1 MTDCLFCKIENS
13 KIVSENDFFIVVRD
27 NYPVTELHTLII
39 SKRHTSS
46 YFELDDSEK
55 ISLIKTLDKQ
65 KSLLLQNDSTIKGF
79 NIGINDGV
87 EAGQT
92 IMHFHA
98 HLIPRRTGDV
108 QNPRGGVRGVIPEKQ
123 NYQNGDQ

>member
-1 MTDCLFCKIENS
+1 MIDCLFCKIEKS

-39 SKRHTSS
+39 SKRHTAS
-46 YFELDDSEK
+46 YFELEDSEK

-65 KSLLLQNDSTIKGF
+65 KNLLLQNDSTIKGF

-108 QNPRGGVRGVIPEKQ
+108 QNPRGGIRGVIPEKQ
-123 NYQNGDQ
+123 NYESGD

>member
-1 MTDCLFCKIENS
+1 MIDCLFCNIEKS

-39 SKRHTSS
+39 SKRHTAS

-55 ISLIKTLDKQ
+55 VSLINILDKQ
-65 KSLLLQNDSTIKGF
+65 KNSLLQNDSTITGF

-87 EAGQT
+87 DAGQT

-123 NYQNGDQ
+123 NYEE

>member
-1 MTDCLFCKIENS
+1 MIDCLFCKIEKS

-39 SKRHTSS
+39 SKRHTAS
-46 YFELDDSEK
+46 YFELEDSEK

-65 KSLLLQNDSTIKGF
+65 KNLLLQNDSTIKGF

-123 NYQNGDQ
+123 NYENGD

>member
-1 MTDCLFCKIENS
+1 LTDCLFCKIEKS

-39 SKRHTSS
+39 SKRHTAS
-46 YFELDDSEK
+46 YFELEDSEK

-65 KSLLLQNDSTIKGF
+65 KNLLLQNDSTIKGF

-108 QNPRGGVRGVIPEKQ
+108 QNPRGGIRGVIPEKQ
-123 NYQNGDQ
+123 NYESGD

>member
-1 MTDCLFCKIENS
+1 MKDCLFCKIEKS

-39 SKRHTSS
+39 SKRHTAS
-46 YFELDDSEK
+46 YFELEDSEK

-65 KSLLLQNDSTIKGF
+65 KNLLLQNDSTIKGF

-123 NYQNGDQ
+123 NYESGD

>member
-1 MTDCLFCKIENS
+1 MIDCLFCNVDKS

-39 SKRHTSS
+39 LKRHTTS

-55 ISLIKTLDKQ
+55 ISLINILDKQ
-65 KSLLLQNDSTIKGF
+65 KNSLLQNDSTIKGF

-92 IMHFHA
+92 IMHFHT

-123 NYQNGDQ
+123 NYESGD

>member
-1 MTDCLFCKIENS
+1 MTDCLFCKIEKS
-13 KIVSENDFFIVVRD
+13 KIVSENDLFIVVRD

-39 SKRHTSS
+39 SKRHTAS
-46 YFELDDSEK
+46 YFELEDSEK

-65 KSLLLQNDSTIKGF
+65 KNLLLQNDSTIKGF

-123 NYQNGDQ
+123 NYESGD

>member
-1 MTDCLFCKIENS
+1 MIDCLFCNIEKS

-39 SKRHTSS
+39 LKRHTAS

-55 ISLIKTLDKQ
+55 TSLINILDKQ
-65 KSLLLQNDSTIKGF
+65 KNSLLQNDSTITGF

-87 EAGQT
+87 DAGQT

-108 QNPRGGVRGVIPEKQ
+108 QNPRGGVRGIIPEKQ
-123 NYQNGDQ
+123 NYE

>member
-1 MTDCLFCKIENS
+1 MTDCLFCKIEKS

-39 SKRHTSS
+39 SKRHTAS
-46 YFELDDSEK
+46 YFELEDSEK

-92 IMHFHA
+92 IIHFHA

-123 NYQNGDQ
+123 NYESGD

>member
-1 MTDCLFCKIENS
+1 MIDCLFCKIEKS
-13 KIVSENDFFIVVRD
+13 KIVSENGFFIVVRD

-39 SKRHTSS
+39 SKRHTAS
-46 YFELDDSEK
+46 YFELEDSEK

-65 KSLLLQNDSTIKGF
+65 KNLLLQNDSTIKGF

-123 NYQNGDQ
+123 NYENGD

>member
-1 MTDCLFCKIENS
+1 MTDCLFCKIEKS

-39 SKRHTSS
+39 SKRHTAS
-46 YFELDDSEK
+46 YFELEDSEK

-65 KSLLLQNDSTIKGF
+65 KNLLLQNDSTIKGF

-123 NYQNGDQ
+123 NYENGD

>member
-1 MTDCLFCKIENS
+1 MIDCLFCKIEKS
-13 KIVSENDFFIVVRD
+13 KIVSENDLFIVVRD

-39 SKRHTSS
+39 SKRHTTS
-46 YFELDDSEK
+46 YFELEDSEK

-65 KSLLLQNDSTIKGF
+65 KNLLLQNDSTIKGF

-123 NYQNGDQ
+123 NYESGD

>member
-1 MTDCLFCKIENS
+1 MTDCLFCKIEKS

-39 SKRHTSS
+39 SKRHTAS
-46 YFELDDSEK
+46 YFELEDSEK

-92 IMHFHA
+92 IIHFHA

-108 QNPRGGVRGVIPEKQ
+108 QNPRGGIRGVIPEKQ
-123 NYQNGDQ
+123 NYESGD

>member
-1 MTDCLFCKIENS
+1 MTDCLFCKIEKS
-13 KIVSENDFFIVVRD
+13 KIVSENDFFIVVWD

-39 SKRHTSS
+39 SKRHTAS
-46 YFELDDSEK
+46 YFELEDSEK

-65 KSLLLQNDSTIKGF
+65 KNLLLQNDSTIKGF

-123 NYQNGDQ
+123 NYESGD

>member
-1 MTDCLFCKIENS
+1 MIACLFCNVDKS
-13 KIVSENDFFIVVRD
+13 KIVLEDDFFIVIRD
-27 NYPVTELHTLII
+27 SYPVTKLHTLII
-39 SKRHTSS
+39 SKRHIAS

-55 ISLIKTLDKQ
+55 ISLINILDKQ
-65 KSLLLQNDSTIKGF
+65 KNSLLQNDSTITGF

-87 EAGQT
+87 DAGQT

-108 QNPRGGVRGVIPEKQ
+108 QNPRGGVRGIIPEKQ
-123 NYQNGDQ
+123 NYE

>member
-1 MTDCLFCKIENS
+1 MTDCLFCKIEKS

-39 SKRHTSS
+39 SKRHTAS
-46 YFELDDSEK
+46 YFELEDSEK

-65 KSLLLQNDSTIKGF
+65 KNLLLQNDSTIKGF

-108 QNPRGGVRGVIPEKQ
+108 QNPRGGIRGVIPEKQ
-123 NYQNGDQ
+123 NYESGD

>member
-1 MTDCLFCKIENS
+1 MTDCLFCKIEKS

-39 SKRHTSS
+39 SKRHTAS
-46 YFELDDSEK
+46 YFELEDSEK

-65 KSLLLQNDSTIKGF
+65 KNLLLQNDSTIKGF

-123 NYQNGDQ
+123 NYESGD